1 MQNVLRLLP
10 NPNPRTILQPN
21 MSLKTT
27 CGGCRLL
34 KANSDGN
41 PITKSGEEVGLCQL
55 TRPEV
60 KERIQED
67 KLPDKRTCPKC
78 QHDVGDHVAKD
89 DDGMF
94 PSHFPSCSVSCL
106 FRCVCHLWIRVCR
119 FPSSIHPRPPCLLS
133 FPFLF
138 CSPLLLS
145 RDLTRC
151 SHPTLVCSRAPA
163 LSTTTAMTWPPQPI
177 TAPNQVQGMSFHL

>member
-1 MQNVLRLLP
+1 
-10 NPNPRTILQPN
+10 
-21 MSLKTT
+21 MSERTT
-27 CGGCRLL
+27 CSSCRHLDPDD
-34 KANSDGN
+34 KGRPVDSD
-41 PITKSGEEVGLCQL
+41 SHVVGLCHL

-119 FPSSIHPRPPCLLS
+119 FPSVHPPA
-133 FPFLF
+133 
-138 CSPLLLS
+138 SPLPVLSHNLLW
-145 RDLTRC
+145 
-151 SHPTLVCSRAPA
+151 P
-163 LSTTTAMTWPPQPI
+163 LSPFYSPHRQ
-177 TAPNQVQGMSFHL
+177 Q

>member
-1 MQNVLRLLP
+1 MATR
-10 NPNPRTILQPN
+10 
-21 MSLKTT
+21 KTT
-27 CGGCRLL
+27 CEGCFDLPSNDQG
-34 KANSDGN
+34 KPVNDGT
-41 PITKSGEEVGLCQL
+41 PVQLCKL

-67 KLPDKRTCPKC
+67 KLPDKRTCPDC
-78 QHDVGDHVAKD
+78 HHLVSVHVATN